1 MRSIRD
7 FKGGRLVDIENGLER
22 KIMSAAEK
30 VVSNQISQ
38 NTTSSTA
45 SQDSPID
52 SFKRRNSKELV
63 VAFAGPVGCGI
74 STIID
79 QTKLS
84 LESYGY
90 AVRVIKLSE
99 FIRQEIAQG
108 SVSVSAS
115 YNSDMNPEDRYFL
128 LQDGGNALR
137 EKYGSDI
144 LAEFAIRKIVTL
156 RAEMMPE
163 QFIEEPKNYVP
174 EKVAYLIDQ
183 VKHPAE
189 VKLLRTVYRNLFQLI
204 GVVSTMQN
212 RESRLKSVDKIKPD
226 KISQLTER
234 DRKEEEDNGQQLDK
248 ALQLAD
254 FFVRSDK
261 KSVDAIKRQMYRFA
275 SLLHGENS
283 ESPTPQ
289 EYGMYIAYAAG
300 LKSACLS
307 RQVGAAITNSSG
319 EILSSGCNDV
329 PSAGGGLYRSG
340 FGDNDRRCIHR
351 EEQVCFNDREKNEL
365 KKKMLSALKNLRS
378 SDSGELLVSE
388 ENLQQILDS
397 VYSASKIKDLIE
409 FSRAVHA
416 EMDAIISLARMGVP
430 GVQGGVLY
438 TTTFPCHSCARHI
451 VTAGISKVYYIEPY
465 EKSLAQSLHD
475 DAIEF
480 DTEDGVDNPTEAGKI
495 SKVKFIHFEGV
506 APRQYLNFFARATR
520 KDSGGKV
527 INIAQVDAGKSTVE
541 YLDDYRDFESKV
553 VVHLTEINR
562 EKAGLSVAK

>member
-1 MRSIRD
+1 
-7 FKGGRLVDIENGLER
+7 
-22 KIMSAAEK
+22 MSAAELIENK
-30 VVSNQISQ
+30 SNEK
-38 NTTSSTA
+38 NTA
-45 SQDSPID
+45 SSVGSSDSPIG
-52 SFKRRNSKELV
+52 SFKKRNSKELI

-74 STIID
+74 STIIE

-84 LESYGY
+84 LELYGY
-90 AVRVIKLSE
+90 KVKVIKLSD
-99 FIRQEIAQG
+99 FIKHAIHSKIISIDAKYNPEI
-108 SVSVSAS
+108 
-115 YNSDMNPEDRYFL
+115 NPEDRYFM

-137 EKYGSDI
+137 EKFGSDI
-144 LAEFAIRKIVTL
+144 LAEYAIKKIVLL

-163 QFIEEPKNYVP
+163 KFIENPKGYVP
-174 EKVAYLIDQ
+174 DKIAYLIDQ

-189 VKLLRTVYRNLFQLI
+189 IKLLRTVYRNLFQLI

-212 RESRLKSVDKIKPD
+212 RASRLMSADKIKAD
-226 KISQLTER
+226 KISLLTER

-248 ALQLAD
+248 SLQLAD

-261 KSVDAIKRQMYRFA
+261 KSVDAIKRQMQRFA
-275 SLLHGENS
+275 SLLHGENN

-351 EEQVCFNDREKNEL
+351 EEQVCFNDREKNVL
-365 KKKMLSALKNLRS
+365 KRKMLSTLKGLK
-378 SDSGELLVSE
+378 DPESGDLLVSE
-388 ENLQQILDS
+388 GNLQKVLDS
-397 VYSASKIKDLIE
+397 VFDASKIKDLIE

-416 EMDAIISLARMGVP
+416 EMDAIISLARMGTP
-430 GVQGGVLY
+430 GVQGGILY

-480 DTEDGVDNPTEAGKI
+480 DTEDFTENQSDREKF

-506 APRQYLNFFARATR
+506 APRQYLTFFARSTR
-520 KDSGGKV
+520 KNSDGKV
-527 INIAQVDAGKSTVE
+527 INIAHIESSKSTVE

-553 VVHLTEINR
+553 VEHLTGINQANP
-562 EKAGLSVAK
+562 EFSIVT